1 MIPAPLHIIEKDII
15 MNSDFSRIPVAVIG
29 LGLMG
34 GSFAKRLKE
43 LGHPVIGINRTE
55 SVAREALSMGIVD
68 TIDPRDLKKAEIVI
82 FCTPEKGTLAFIKE
96 HLSLLQKGAVLTDIA
111 GVKNGFA
118 KELRAI
124 LPKDVDFISG
134 HPMCG
139 REGAGLSQADGR
151 IFEGSNYILI
161 PEPWNRKEHLE
172 LVRKLALEMG
182 CAHVPVVTAEG
193 HDRAIAYTSDLPHVV
208 ATSLMNSRSYS
219 EETKYF
225 IGGSFRDETRVAD
238 INEDLWTS
246 LFLSNREKLVEE
258 IDRFRE
264 ALDRAREAIAAGSE
278 EDIRKFLKEAGRRRR
293 EMIDHGS
300 H

>member
-1 MIPAPLHIIEKDII
+1 

-43 LGHPVIGINRTE
+43 LGHPVIGLNRTE
-55 SVAREALSMGIVD
+55 QVAREALSMGIID
-68 TIDPRDLKKAEIVI
+68 TMDPARLKEAEIVI
-82 FCTPEKGTLAFIKE
+82 FCTPEKGTLAFIRD
-96 HLSLLQKGAVLTDIA
+96 HLSLLRQGAVLTDIA

-118 KELRAI
+118 KEAKAL
-124 LPKDVDFISG
+124 LPEDMDFISG

-161 PEPWNRKEHLE
+161 PEPWNRNEHLE
-172 LVRKLALEMG
+172 LVRKLALELG
-182 CAHVPVVTAEG
+182 CAHVPVVTAQD
-193 HDRAIAYTSDLPHVV
+193 HDRAIAYTSDLTHVV
-208 ATSLMNSRSYS
+208 ATSLMNSSSYS

-238 INEDLWTS
+238 INENLWTS

-258 IDRFRE
+258 IDRFSA
-264 ALDRAREAIAAGSE
+264 ALEEIREAIAAGNE
-278 EDIRKFLKEAGRRRR
+278 EEIRKFLKEAGRRRR
-293 EMIDHGS
+293 EMMHCGS

>member
-68 TIDPRDLKKAEIVI
+68 TIDPGDLKKAEIVI

-124 LPKDVDFISG
+124 LPRMWILFPAIPCAAGKEQDFPRPMAGFLRDPIIS
-134 HPMCG
+134 
-139 REGAGLSQADGR
+139 
-151 IFEGSNYILI
+151 
-161 PEPWNRKEHLE
+161 
-172 LVRKLALEMG
+172 
-182 CAHVPVVTAEG
+182 
-193 HDRAIAYTSDLPHVV
+193 
-208 ATSLMNSRSYS
+208 
-219 EETKYF
+219 
-225 IGGSFRDETRVAD
+225 SFRSPGT
-238 INEDLWTS
+238 
-246 LFLSNREKLVEE
+246 
-258 IDRFRE
+258 
-264 ALDRAREAIAAGSE
+264 
-278 EDIRKFLKEAGRRRR
+278 GRS
-293 EMIDHGS
+293 IWS
-300 H
+300 W